1 VTAGGTGIDP
11 SGAEHVL
18 ASLTE
23 TGLYSIGAFFADRHP
38 DLCDDVIAEAQAIE
52 DEGLSRWAG
61 RQDTTVDSAFQTLVT
76 GLAVRYYKA
85 VAGSAE

>member
-1 VTAGGTGIDP
+1 VT
-11 SGAEHVL
+11 GAEADNDL
-18 ASLTE
+18 LGSLTE

-52 DEGLSRWAG
+52 DLGLARWAT
-61 RQDTTVDSAFQTLVT
+61 REQTTVDHAFQTLVT

-85 VAGSAE
+85 VAGTAE